1 MDDSNIISLFDEFG
15 EVAELKAY
23 ATSQYKTILQQQKK
37 INELELQVR
46 QLQGMVE
53 KTVPLLEID
62 QPSKLMMDDEEI
74 IAKMELSKLR
84 DESLQRTLTFE
95 EVKKLDILAKVLN
108 QVTNKPKKI
117 VLETKNKTSDELLAV
132 LEGGNDDK

>member
-62 QPSKLMMDDEEI
+62 QPSMMVEDEET
-74 IAKMELSKLR
+74 IARLELRKLR

-132 LEGGNDDK
+132 LEGTEQNG